1 MWVLQNKLRYV
12 TKISL
17 KVSSPFLIP
26 PIFLYCL
33 FFFFFLERNG
43 SRKGRDLRAIRDR
56 KRQEKLKFPSTRLV
70 LSWRNETNV
79 EEVRGKEAMKLIAC
93 FLRQGPP
100 YTFLSPIPHTLYRA
114 FAFRPQSNGFVN
126 FQVRGKKTGPEEVEL
141 FLGPIPHV
149 PGSLQRSRLCR
160 CLYFGVQSENK
171 THLYSYPSALIST
184 PLALLW
190 LSPLLWPFALDFF
203 ASTSVTWGPCLS
215 FWHLLPI
222 GRWFR
227 HHSGY
232 QSLAKLQAF
241 TCLGGVEKCSGS
253 VKDPLSCQPCVT
265 EENRLGSMKPLPTSV
280 PNWKDIFHRK

>member
-1 MWVLQNKLRYV
+1 M
-12 TKISL
+12 
-17 KVSSPFLIP
+17 
-26 PIFLYCL
+26 
-33 FFFFFLERNG
+33 
-43 SRKGRDLRAIRDR
+43 
-56 KRQEKLKFPSTRLV
+56 V

-126 FQVRGKKTGPEEVEL
+126 FQVKGKKTGPEEVEL

-215 FWHLLPI
+215 FWPPLAHWKVIQAPLRIPIFGQAPGFHLP
-222 GRWFR
+222 RWR
-227 HHSGY
+227 W
-232 QSLAKLQAF
+232 
-241 TCLGGVEKCSGS
+241 E
-253 VKDPLSCQPCVT
+253 
-265 EENRLGSMKPLPTSV
+265 M
-280 PNWKDIFHRK
+280 